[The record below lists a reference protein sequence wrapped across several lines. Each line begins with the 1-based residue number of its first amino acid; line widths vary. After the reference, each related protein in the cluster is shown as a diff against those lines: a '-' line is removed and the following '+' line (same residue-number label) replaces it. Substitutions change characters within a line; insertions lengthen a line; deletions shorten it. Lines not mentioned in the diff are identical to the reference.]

1 MRASLA
7 LAPGLLILQATHHAH
22 ALVDRVFLSYLPT
35 GAIGA
40 LAYAMTLVALVPGV
54 LSLGGAF
61 ITLLAEQGTRAARAE
76 RLNQAISLAIFLST
90 GAMLVLALFGDAV
103 VAVLLQRGLFGADD
117 TRLVHAALTAAAA
130 MMLPLFLLT
139 PLDQV
144 FQVEGRVAVMVRRAL
159 LGLVINAALNAV
171 FLFGLGWG
179 VTGIALATTL
189 TYWLVLL
196 FALRAAAGLGLRI
209 HWRRH
214 LAWFAWLG
222 TALAPLW
229 LLRTA
234 DGYALLAPWAQTLVA
249 TAAALALTVLAG
261 LTYPG
266 SERRLVSAT
275 LARLGLARS

>member
-7 LAPGLLILQATHHAH
+7 LAPGLLILQATRHAH

-40 LAYAMTLVALVPGV
+40 LAYAMTLIALVPGL

-76 RLNQAISLAIFLST
+76 RLNQAISLAIFLAT
-90 GAMLVLALFGDAV
+90 GTALFLALFGDAV
-103 VAVLLQRGLFGADD
+103 IALLLQRGLFGADD
-117 TRLVHAALTAAAA
+117 TRLVHAALAAAAA
-130 MMLPLFLLT
+130 MILPLFLLT

-159 LGLVINAALNAV
+159 FGLVINAALNAW

-179 VTGIALATTL
+179 VAGIALATAI

-196 FALRAAAGLGLRI
+196 IALRAAARLGLRI
-209 HWRRH
+209 DWARH
-214 LAWFAWLG
+214 LAWLVWLAA
-222 TALAPLW
+222 ALSPLW
-229 LLRTA
+229 LLREIGA
-234 DGYALLAPWAQTLVA
+234 PALATPWAQ
-249 TAAALALTVLAG
+249 VLAAGSATLLLTLIAG
-261 LTYPG
+261 LIYPG
-266 SERRLVSAT
+266 PERRLVRDT
-275 LARLGLARS
+275 LTRLAPARS